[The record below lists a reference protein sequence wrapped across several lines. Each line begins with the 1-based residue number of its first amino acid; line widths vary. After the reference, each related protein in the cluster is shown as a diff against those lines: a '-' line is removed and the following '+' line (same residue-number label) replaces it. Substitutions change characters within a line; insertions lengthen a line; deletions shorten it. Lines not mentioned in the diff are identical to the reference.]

1 MAGDSAKDSEVE
13 QDAPD
18 AGYLTRALEL
28 ARQWQQLEEPEP
40 APVLVAENTV
50 NNLKGIESRLTA
62 LLREQDARAEKQTL
76 DKADA
81 WLSQQRAR
89 SKLALDFAGWESHG
103 DAAVWSLGY
112 YVEKEFR
119 VIHGLPKSMLSSH
132 WFPLLHRQH
141 ITPYVIRDYVRDWI
155 AVMPGA
161 Y

>member
-1 MAGDSAKDSEVE
+1 MPGDSPKDAEFE
-13 QDAPD
+13 EEAQD

-28 ARQWQQLEEPEP
+28 ARQWQQLAEPVP
-40 APVLVAENTV
+40 ASIVVAENAV
-50 NNLKGIESRLTA
+50 DNLKGIESRLNT
-62 LLREQDARAEKQTL
+62 LLREHSTREENQTL

-112 YVEKEFR
+112 YVEQKFW
-119 VIHGLPKSMLSSH
+119 VVHGLPKSMLSSH